1 MRVHIHP
8 VLLPMLSRADLSPTL
23 CRSVRPSLGV
33 AEELDIDWG
42 AAYLF
47 LFPDGNILHGSWTSY
62 AIVALATAIV
72 YELGMQILYLFMRVN
87 SAILSSPECGQ
98 ELSATLVIPRG
109 SLAAPDIRNTKRHSP
124 LWLVFQVPACHG
136 KLVV

>member
-1 MRVHIHP
+1 MSSYEMRVHVHP
-8 VLLPMLSRADLSPTL
+8 VLHPMLSRADLSPTL
-23 CRSVRPSLGV
+23 CRSVRPFL

-87 SAILSSPECGQ
+87 NAILSSPECGQ
-98 ELSATLVIPRG
+98 ELSVTILLPRG
-109 SLAAPDIRNTKRHSP
+109 TLQP
-124 LWLVFQVPACHG
+124 LIAG
-136 KLVV
+136 T